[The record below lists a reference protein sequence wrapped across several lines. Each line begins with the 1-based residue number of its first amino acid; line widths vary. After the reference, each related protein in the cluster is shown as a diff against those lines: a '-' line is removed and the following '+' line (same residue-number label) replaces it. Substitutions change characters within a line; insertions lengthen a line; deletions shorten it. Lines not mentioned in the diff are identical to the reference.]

1 MRSKMYDKIKGYY
14 DSGLWNETRV
24 RNMVL
29 KGKITDE
36 EYTLITNKEY
46 DQHES

>member
-24 RNMVL
+24 HNMVI
-29 KGKITDE
+29 KEKITE
-36 EYTLITNKEY
+36 EEFTLITGKEYNKE
-46 DQHES
+46 